1 MGARVS
7 VGSAKMI
14 SVAYAWSFMPP
25 SSWARKKNSG
35 GKKFWR
41 LLKKNIFFKI
51 FRNFGSNS
59 NKFKFFKKC

>member
-7 VGSAKMI
+7 VGSAKMM

-41 LLKKNIFFKI
+41 LLKKKYI
-51 FRNFGSNS
+51 
-59 NKFKFFKKC
+59 FKFSEILDQI